1 MSAPILAIPV
11 KKTHKY
17 SVDERVL
24 KAFESSPYLAFEI
37 TISTGSLS
45 RARKFVQNLIE
56 SYPNKKLYLRF
67 HALLGPEYDPLFAN
81 DNKPESHRNIE
92 TLVDF
97 ISENYGGGYLVLHSN
112 TSPDEYLTEKARQLF
127 KNSLGKGVVLALE
140 NLAEGW
146 SSDVRVF
153 SDFLLKSGF
162 KGVVD
167 LGHLNSS
174 DCLRFSSLKRCE
186 AIEILSPYLVGAHIY
201 EHEKEGHHPFSDYL
215 ITGDA
220 LQQLLDIGIDWWV
233 IELEDPEAFLSVFDL
248 VNGFLVSMNRE

>member
-1 MSAPILAIPV
+1 MSTPILAIPV
-11 KKTHKY
+11 KKIHKY
-17 SVDERVL
+17 SLDERVL
-24 KAFESSPYLAFEI
+24 KAFESFSYFAFEI
-37 TISTGSLS
+37 TISNGSLT
-45 RARKFVQNLIE
+45 RARKFVQDLTE

-67 HALLGPEYDPLFAN
+67 HTILGPEYDPLFAN

-97 ISENYGGGYLVLHSN
+97 ISENFGGGYLVLHSN

-127 KNSLGKGVVLALE
+127 KNSLRKGVVLALE

-146 SSDVRVF
+146 SSDVRFF
-153 SDFLLKSGF
+153 SEFLLRSGF
-162 KGVVD
+162 KGVLD

-186 AIEILSPYLVGAHIY
+186 AIELLSPYLVGAHIY
-201 EHEKEGHHPFSDYL
+201 EHEKEGHRPFSDYL

-248 VNGFLVSMNRE
+248 VKGFLLSMSRK